1 MLLTASITQAQT
13 ILTRWTFADTTV
25 SYPHPCPGDGSG
37 TISYL
42 GAVNMNTAPVVA
54 GVKWAAG
61 TRTGVKRLG
70 TTNYAHLAT
79 DSSAKTGVVFSTS
92 TVGKR
97 GIHVCYF
104 YKLSAAASQTHT
116 IQYTTDGGTTWTPFT
131 FTATNPTISNIS
143 SGGNYWI
150 DIPNSVVY
158 DTGAQ
163 SKTVFALISYDLSG
177 ITGIDNNPNFAFAVT
192 PVFKPGTTSYSSS
205 SGAKVYGSGGTVGF
219 DSVTISYDA
228 VLPLSLKAFNAAV
241 INNTTK
247 LTWNTLNELN
257 VANFEVEKSLNG
269 KTFTAL
275 NTVNS
280 QKINAATYT
289 VNDVAPKAITYYR
302 LKITDL
308 DGQITYSNV
317 ISVNG
322 KLSGTGINI
331 YPNPAAAS
339 ITLSYAKVSSNASVS
354 IFSTDGKLLSNIKIM
369 EGSTQTTLEVNELK
383 SGKYILTLTDNDN
396 KQSTVL
402 MKN

>member
-1 MLLTASITQAQT
+1 MLLSVSITQAQT
-13 ILTRWTFADTTV
+13 ILTRWTFLDTSV
-25 SYPHPCPGDGSG
+25 SYPHPCPGDGTG

-42 GAVNMNTAPVVA
+42 GAVNMNERPVVA
-54 GVKWAAG
+54 TGNWTAG

-70 TTNYAHLAT
+70 TANYAHLAT

-92 TVGKR
+92 TSGKR
-97 GIHVCYF
+97 GIHVCYY
-104 YKLSAAASQTHT
+104 YKLSGTASQTHT
-116 IQYTTDGGTTWTPFT
+116 LQYTTDGGTTWTPFT
-131 FTATNPTISNIS
+131 FTASNPTISNIS

-150 DIPNSVVY
+150 DVPNSVVY

-163 SKTVFALISYDLSG
+163 SKTVFALISYDLSS
-177 ITGIDNNPNFAFAVT
+177 ITAIDNNPNFAFAVT
-192 PVFKPGTTSYSSS
+192 PVFVPGTTSYKAS
-205 SGAKVYGSGGTVGF
+205 SGAKNYGSGGTVGF
-219 DSVTISYDA
+219 DSITISYDA
-228 VLPLSLKAFNAAV
+228 LLPLSLKAFNAAV

-257 VANFEVEKSLNG
+257 VANFEVEKSIDG
-269 KTFTAL
+269 KTFTTV
-275 NTVNS
+275 NTVSS

-308 DGQITYSNV
+308 DGQVTYSKV

-339 ITLSYAKVSSNASVS
+339 ITLSYARVSANATVS
-354 IFSTDGKLLSNIKIM
+354 IYTTDGKLLSNTKLM
-369 EGSTQTTLEVNELK
+369 EGSTQSTLEVNELK

-402 MKN
+402 IKN